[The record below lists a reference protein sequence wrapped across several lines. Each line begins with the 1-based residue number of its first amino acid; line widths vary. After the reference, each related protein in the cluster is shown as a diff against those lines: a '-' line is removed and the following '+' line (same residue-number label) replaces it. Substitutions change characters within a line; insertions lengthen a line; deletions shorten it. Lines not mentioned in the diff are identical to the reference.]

1 MMTSKSNKIISAGG
15 MIRIKK
21 KKENKVLINSTIL
34 RLKLP
39 RLKFTVLQY
48 NKVEIMTIEKKIIKI
63 NRNHDNRLIKL
74 KYSTILEIIL
84 EPIKLK
90 IK

>member
-63 NRNHDNRLIKL
+63 NRNHDNYGISIRMNC
-74 KYSTILEIIL
+74 
-84 EPIKLK
+84 
-90 IK
+90 